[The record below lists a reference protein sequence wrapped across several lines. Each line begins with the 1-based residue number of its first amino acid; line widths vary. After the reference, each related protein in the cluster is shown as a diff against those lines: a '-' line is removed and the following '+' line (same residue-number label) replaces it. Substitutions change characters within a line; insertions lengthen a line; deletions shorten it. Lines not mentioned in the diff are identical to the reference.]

1 MMRIKLFRRSER
13 CRQLIRHGTLMALLL
28 VLSVSPLVGAFQD
41 STNLKNVIPV
51 GQRNE
56 GLSVVDIEVKGNQ
69 QIPTDVILG
78 QMVTQVGA
86 LLSMRQLQED
96 VDAIDQLGFFV
107 TLTEYELE
115 NASGKV
121 KVIVRVVEYE
131 TIEDI
136 AVEGNTVVSDETIVS
151 ILSESNIKKGSI
163 YNNLSMRISLENVR
177 AYYIKKGIEIVFPKL
192 EFDPV
197 THVVTFQIH
206 EPIVGEI
213 QIVGLKKTRNK
224 TITRELRLREGGIY
238 DFNLIMQD
246 VQNLRNLPFIRDAEF
261 LPKRYMDD
269 ARVMHVYRV
278 EEEENQGR
286 ANAGLGF
293 SSRNELVGALAL
305 EHSNFLGR
313 GDQISLQG
321 RFLDRKGYTFK
332 FKKNWIDSKG
342 SSLSFSVFDDNF
354 LRSQHS
360 GMLFGNVGGD
370 RQYREDRQGM
380 KLVWQRPLDEQRR
393 SSIQVGIRNEKVS
406 FELRNFGDDSN
417 TDNESLELDQAILD
431 QGRVVSIPIT
441 YIRDTR
447 DFFLN
452 PSRGSRQS
460 ITVDVAPRILGG
472 GRAFQRFEVD
482 LRHYVPLQK
491 IRLRP
496 GRTPRPARDVLA
508 FQLLA
513 GTGLGELPKFEN
525 FFVGGAESLRGYGE
539 DHAMG
544 RNMLILRMEER
555 HQFSGEIQG
564 VLFADVGDAFDSGF
578 DPKIGYGLGVRLF
591 TRFAVLRLDLGFGE
605 QGREF
610 HFSIGPTF

>member
-1 MMRIKLFRRSER
+1 MK
-13 CRQLIRHGTLMALLL
+13 T
-28 VLSVSPLVGAFQD
+28 
-41 STNLKNVIPV
+41 VIPV
-51 GQRNE
+51 SQRYE
-56 GLSVVDIEVKGNQ
+56 GLSVMDIEVKGNK

-78 QMVTQVGA
+78 QMVTKVGT

-96 VDAIDQLGFFV
+96 IDAIDQLGVFV

-163 YNNLSMRISLENVR
+163 YNNLSMKR
-177 AYYIKKGIEIVFPKL
+177 ALNDVGEHYDKKGIRILLLPT
-192 EFDPV
+192 EFDSI
-197 THVVTFQIH
+197 THILTVNVL
-206 EPIVGEI
+206 EPLVGEI
-213 QIVGLKKTRNK
+213 QIVGLEKTRNR
-224 TITRELRLREGGIY
+224 TITRELRLREGMIY
-238 DFNLIMQD
+238 SFNLIRQD
-246 VQNLRNLPFIRDAEF
+246 VRNLRNLAFIRDAEALPPKF
-261 LPKRYMDD
+261 LADGRLMQ
-269 ARVMHVYRV
+269 VYRV

-293 SSRNELVGALAL
+293 SSRNEIVGALAL

-342 SSLSFSVFDDNF
+342 SSLKFSLFDDNF
-354 LRSQHS
+354 LRSRHS
-360 GMLFGNVGGD
+360 DVVFGNVGGD
-370 RQYREDRQGM
+370 RQFIEDRQGM
-380 KLVWQRPLDEQRR
+380 RLEWQRPLDEQRR
-393 SSIQVGIRNEKVS
+393 SSIQVGIRNEKVN

-417 TDNESLELDQAILD
+417 TDNELLELDQTRSD

-447 DFFLN
+447 DFFLD

-460 ITVDVAPRILGG
+460 ITVDVAPRFLGS
-472 GRAFQRFEVD
+472 GRAFQLFSVD

-496 GRTPRPARDVLA
+496 GRTPRPPRDVLA
-508 FQLLA
+508 FQFLA
-513 GTGLGELPKFEN
+513 GTGRGDLPDFEN

-555 HQFSGEIQG
+555 HRFSEEIQG
-564 VLFADVGDAFDSGF
+564 VLFADIGDAFGGQADELNRGF

-605 QGREF
+605 EGREF